1 MMKRV
6 VCSIAVVA
14 ALVGGSACRSKTP
27 QSAWRPYYLPF
38 APNSPLRALLSK
50 DVRIHRHSQEM
61 IADLYGH
68 CPQPRL
74 GACKFPRLAGAGAE
88 GDTFSDFGTPIY
100 LATAADKPRIVTCTR
115 FPCGVEGAHNED
127 TRVLFG
133 VPIPAGARP
142 DPSSDAHMVVYDPA
156 RGFSWEMFGAKYS
169 LGTGHWKT
177 MGGIRWNLGGPG
189 YDLIGEPGTAVGAGV
204 PLLGTVLRPEE
215 IRRALK
221 DGTGVV
227 PHVLS
232 GGYDSPRTR
241 CFIGPLAKTTDG
253 DDGRMWA
260 IPEGAIL
267 QLDPTID
274 VDRLGLDPAARVIAR
289 TLQRYGMVIRDDSGA
304 FTIDVENVSA
314 EAVTDPGRAHLWE
327 ILGVHKDSLQPLQGN
342 LFRVVAWSASQAH
355 GPNCL

>member
-1 MMKRV
+1 MKRGV
-6 VCSIAVVA
+6 ASIVA
-14 ALVGGSACRSKTP
+14 AAALAVAAACSSGAEP
-27 QSAWRPYYLPF
+27 AAVWRPTYEPF
-38 APNSPLRALLSK
+38 APNSPLRTPLAQN
-50 DVRIHRHSQEM
+50 VRIHRYSQEM

-68 CPQPRL
+68 CRQPRL
-74 GACKFPRLAGAGAE
+74 GACKFPRLAGAPGE
-88 GDTFSDFGTPIY
+88 GESFSDFGAPIY
-100 LATAADKPRIVTCTR
+100 LATTADKPRIVECTR
-115 FPCGVEGAHNED
+115 FLCGVEGTRNED

-142 DPSSDAHMVVYDPA
+142 DPSADAHMVVYDPVKML
-156 RGFSWEMFGAKYS
+156 SWEMFGAKYS

-177 MGGIRWNLGGPG
+177 QGGIRWNLAGLGF
-189 YDLIGEPGTAVGAGV
+189 DAIGEPGTAVGAGV
-204 PLLGTVLRPEE
+204 PLFGTLLRPEE
-215 IRRALK
+215 IHRALH

-232 GGYDSPRTR
+232 GGYDSPRTK

-253 DDGRMWA
+253 DDGRRWA

-274 VDRLGLDPAARVIAR
+274 VDHLGLTPAARVIAR
-289 TLQRYGMVIRDDSGA
+289 TLQRYGMVIRDDAGA

-314 EAVTDPGRAHLWE
+314 ETTVYPARADLWDQ
-327 ILGVHKDSLQPLQGN
+327 LGVHKDSLQALQGN

-355 GPNCL
+355 GSNCL